1 MNPYIFVIA
10 VAIAILPI
18 LIIYKVTIERIKEQ
32 PKQLAK
38 AQTQFLIGSALSE
51 VIPIILI
58 VYGFSNLAPVED
70 IQELYIP
77 GIIIILITSIS
88 AFFILLQRT
97 VGVEKD
103 IQGIVNQFAIL
114 SLSITSALPII
125 SIIALVSMIP

>member
-10 VAIAILPI
+10 VTIAILPI